1 MIFWLLIHIVL
12 FFVFPIGLVMSIP
25 LHILMGN
32 DSTEKR
38 KQKNEIL
45 KQEIAEMQEKLKQQK
60 EEKLRAKENEIK

>member
-1 MIFWLLIHIVL
+1 
-12 FFVFPIGLVMSIP
+12 
-25 LHILMGN
+25 MGN